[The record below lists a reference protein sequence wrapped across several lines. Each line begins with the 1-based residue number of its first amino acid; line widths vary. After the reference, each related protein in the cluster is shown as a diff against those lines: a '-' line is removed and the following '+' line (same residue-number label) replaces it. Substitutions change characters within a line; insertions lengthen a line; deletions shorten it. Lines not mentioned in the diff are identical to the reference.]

1 MVFLIG
7 FYIGTFSSQG
17 SPHFVENCTSVS
29 AFRWGGCQ
37 HVTITR
43 NFLPQQFIRENCGKS
58 IPNLRYR
65 SSHKKGPKY
74 DMYEQRQRY
83 RHNLKE
89 GTHWMNASKRKHRL
103 KRKGWCQVSTNNRWL
118 AATLQQDDRSLGSHL
133 AQWATQHM
141 FLPRATGAW
150 KTSGWLSQS
159 GNGWVF

>member
-43 NFLPQQFIRENCGKS
+43 NFLPQQFIRENCGTVTIGISVSVCKS

-89 GTHWMNASKRKHRL
+89 GTH
-103 KRKGWCQVSTNNRWL
+103 
-118 AATLQQDDRSLGSHL
+118 
-133 AQWATQHM
+133 
-141 FLPRATGAW
+141 
-150 KTSGWLSQS
+150 
-159 GNGWVF
+159 

>member
-74 DMYEQRQRY
+74 DMYEQ
-83 RHNLKE
+83 
-89 GTHWMNASKRKHRL
+89 
-103 KRKGWCQVSTNNRWL
+103 KGNT
-118 AATLQQDDRSLGSHL
+118 
-133 AQWATQHM
+133 
-141 FLPRATGAW
+141 AW
-150 KTSGWLSQS
+150 KEKDDAKYQRTIDDLLPPFSKMIALWAPTLLSGPHSTCFCHVPLEHGRPQVDWVNLEMDECSSPCMVTSYDLW
-159 GNGWVF
+159 NKNN